1 MNLNAHLE
9 PADLKSQQRSVNG
22 EALGWSKEYS
32 FNFLDTLRKHEYDLN
47 EQLNDLQ
54 SKLDSIR
61 AKIEYV
67 DYLKQCLISGGLDD
81 LRDACTKILHRLGWT
96 VNTVDSNQNEFL
108 LSSGEHPESLVRMV
122 AVPDQCPRGEV
133 ASLAESAISF
143 WDDHEVEPKGVLI
156 ACTWNTTA
164 PQARTEPEFSEAV
177 NAFARKKNLCLVTSL
192 QLLAIY
198 RDLELGFITPDDVKK
213 QILETSGQLS
223 GYQIEAVMATV

>member
-1 MNLNAHLE
+1 MNLNAQLE
-9 PADLKSQQRSVNG
+9 PAELKSQHSGVNG
-22 EALGWSKEYS
+22 EAPGWSKEYS

-54 SKLDSIR
+54 NKLDSLR

-67 DYLKQCLISGGLDD
+67 DYLKQCLISGGMGE
-81 LRDACTKILHRLGWT
+81 LRDACTKVLHRLGWS
-96 VNTVDSNQNEFL
+96 VNTFENNPNEFL
-108 LSSGEHPESLVRMV
+108 LSSAEHPESLVRMV
-122 AVPDQCPRGEV
+122 AVADQCPRGEV

-156 ACTWNTTA
+156 ACTWNSTN

-177 NAFARKKNLCLVTSL
+177 NAFARKKNLCLITSL
-192 QLLAIY
+192 QLLAIF
-198 RDLELGFITPDDVKK
+198 RDLELGFITPDDVRK
-213 QILETSGQLS
+213 QILETSGQLN